1 MNNPPS
7 DQNVTTG
14 EILEAINK
22 FATHVEEQFSD
33 IKTEIKGIKSEMG
46 IIKSEMTLMKT
57 DFGEMKKDMGVMNSG
72 MATKDY
78 IDKKF
83 NNLKGDNVEL
93 IRKEDAKVD
102 QVVTELDDHRVL
114 PKESI
119 ASIKQFHVFPA
130 PPLIQ

>member
-1 MNNPPS
+1 M
-7 DQNVTTG
+7 
-14 EILEAINK
+14 
-22 FATHVEEQFSD
+22 EEKFSD
-33 IKTEIKGIKSEMG
+33 IKTEIAGMKSEMG
-46 IIKSEMTLMKT
+46 IMKSE
-57 DFGEMKKDMGVMNSG
+57 

-102 QVVTELDDHRVL
+102 QVVTELEGNQVL

-130 PPLIQ
+130 SPLVQ

>member
-1 MNNPPS
+1 MDNPQP

-33 IKTEIKGIKSEMG
+33 IKTDINGIKTEMG
-46 IIKSEMTLMKT
+46 VMKADITEMRTGM
-57 DFGEMKKDMGVMNSG
+57 GEMKKDMGVMNSG

-78 IDKKF
+78 IDRKF

-102 QVVTELDDHRVL
+102 QVVTELDGHRIL

-119 ASIKQFHVFPA
+119 AAIKHFHVFPA
-130 PPLIQ
+130 SPLIH